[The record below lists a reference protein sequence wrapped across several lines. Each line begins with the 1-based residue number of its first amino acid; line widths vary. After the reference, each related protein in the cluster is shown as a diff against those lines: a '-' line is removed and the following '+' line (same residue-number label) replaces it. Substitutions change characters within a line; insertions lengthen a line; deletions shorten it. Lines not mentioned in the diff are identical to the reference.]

1 MKRFLI
7 TFLKCALY
15 GLVFSAT
22 FCAGVALV
30 VTVTARCLVEPG
42 EPPDDEE
49 ELAPF
54 VEMWT
59 AGVRDESA
67 NKVVRID
74 ITGEIGPPAPSPLD
88 DLLGGALGEEKGKDV
103 PNEASKRIQYAREDE
118 SVKGLYLVF
127 DTPGGDLTDS
137 DLIWHDVRRF
147 REAQPGRFVLAH
159 VLAQCCSG
167 GYYVASAS
175 DFIMVLPTSVVG
187 SIGVISDY
195 GYNVAGLANRFGVTN
210 VVVTTGVHKDA
221 FNPVRPVDARQVA
234 IEQALVD
241 KQFERFVQIVAEGR
255 KMSVEKVRA
264 LADGRVYA
272 ASDALEKGLV
282 DAVGYPDEALAKLE
296 ELAGGDVH
304 VVEYERP
311 PEIEPGLISKLFGG
325 KLSVLHQPFTR
336 RRNGVPVPRLRLV
349 R

>member
-1 MKRFLI
+1 MKRFFI
-7 TFLKCALY
+7 TLLKSALY
-15 GLVFSAT
+15 GLAFATMFSV
-22 FCAGVALV
+22 GVALV
-30 VTVTARCLVEPG
+30 VTVTAWFFIDSG
-42 EPPDDEE
+42 EQGDSEE
-49 ELAPF
+49 DLAPY
-54 VEMWT
+54 VETWL

-67 NKVVRID
+67 PKVVRID

-88 DLLGGALGEEKGKDV
+88 DLLGGALGEGKTEDTT
-103 PNEASKRIQYAREDE
+103 NEARKRIQYAREDE

-221 FNPVRPVDARQVA
+221 FNPTRPVDARQVA
-234 IEQALVD
+234 IEQALID

-255 KMSVEKVRA
+255 KMSIEKVRA

-272 ASDALEKGLV
+272 ASDALEKGLA

-311 PEIEPGLISKLFGG
+311 PEIEPGFIGKLFGG
-325 KLSVLHQPFTR
+325 KLNVTYQPSAR
-336 RRNGVPVPRLRLV
+336 RHRGVPVPRLRLV